1 MQLVFVGVKHLHVLK
16 GIVSSQHE
24 VDVPCGEEVEDAGLK
39 IEVLHRQLFPALGC
53 GRFIREGLG
62 GGRQAGPLPTSTTL
76 CGLSRADGLEVNLL
90 VERTTAEAQVE
101 ALTVPVLHSINHL
114 LRHAHSEGEVPA
126 HLPHHDGGAN
136 VFCLDFD
143 VLARYLFS
151 DLQAVGSVL
160 VPTIPGA
167 VSKGSGELVHLCLV
181 HFLVHTLLEALEDD
195 GELWVRKEKNRVTTS
210 NDHLRAYSHQQKW
223 HGR

>member
-1 MQLVFVGVKHLHVLK
+1 TAISCLVL
-16 GIVSSQHE
+16 SCS
-24 VDVPCGEEVEDAGLK
+24 P
-39 IEVLHRQLFPALGC
+39 FPALHG
-53 GRFIREGLG
+53 
-62 GGRQAGPLPTSTTL
+62 AKD
-76 CGLSRADGLEVNLL
+76 RADGLEVNLL

-101 ALTVPVLHSINHL
+101 ALTVPVLHGIDHL

-151 DLQAVGSVL
+151 DLQAVGSVF
-160 VPTIPGA
+160 VPTILGA
-167 VSKGSGELVHLCLV
+167 ISKGSGELVHLCLV

-195 GELWVRKEKNRVTTS
+195 GELWVRKEKNRVTT
-210 NDHLRAYSHQQKW
+210 RAVRGTSCHMSPMNWQTETRPDW
-223 HGR
+223 GRAGGDGSSSYRAGTPEGPG